1 MMFKD
6 HEKFTI
12 ENAKQEIQSLVRT
25 RNLLYRVVF
34 KQNIVIAGGFFTSVL
49 QNNHFKDI
57 DIFVLNND
65 VGVYNQLTNGFKE
78 QLDTPAKTADYNSDI
93 NSIFD
98 EDVKGPEW
106 SRSEM
111 VAYMHNTD
119 IIDVINNHRT
129 QAQYILTKY
138 KTREELLAHFDYK
151 HCKVSYVPD
160 DDKLYITRE
169 TFDCICDKVLKINNE
184 QNSSNNHQY
193 RLTNFMN
200 KGWTLDDKSKEKL
213 ADIQREA
220 IKESFNK
227 LKIDAYMKAVNE
239 PGSYTIGEDALKQL
253 GLTAQALQAQILG
266 K

>member
-1 MMFKD
+1 MVNMMFSD
-6 HEKFTI
+6 NEKSGI
-12 ENAKQEIQSLVRT
+12 EDTKIIIKKLISTRVLLWNGIT
-25 RNLLYRVVF
+25 RNV
-34 KQNIVIAGGFFTSVL
+34 VIAGGFFTSLL
-49 QNNHFKDI
+49 QNKPFKDI

-65 VGVYNQLTNGFKE
+65 VSVYNSLTEGFARQE
-78 QLDTPAKTADYNSDI
+78 MAGPGTRRISD
-93 NSIFD
+93 D
-98 EDVKGPEW
+98 LTGMPQW
-106 SRSEM
+106 TRSEM
-111 VAYMHNTD
+111 MNYNHNPE
-119 IIDVINNHRT
+119 IVDVINNNAT
-129 QAQYILTKY
+129 KAQYILTKY